1 MGAVMETVS
10 LLKKSR
16 EQLWLNPLAK
26 PSEKALA
33 GIRFTIA
40 DIEDAEKRL
49 LRFSPLIIALF
60 PETCESSGIIESP
73 LTEIAGLKSTP
84 GIEGRL
90 FIKRDSDLPIAGSV
104 KARGGIYEVLKH
116 TEDVLWECGKG
127 ELLDFENVKDRD
139 GRITEIKEALKGR
152 RMQVG
157 STGNLGMSIGIM
169 SAALGYETTVHMSA
183 DAKAWKKALLR
194 EKGVRVMEYEGDYS
208 LAVANGRR
216 LSDADKMSYFV
227 DDENSET
234 LFLGYATAALRLKKQ
249 LDEMGICVDREHPIN
264 LYLPCGVGGA
274 PGGICF
280 GVKTVFG
287 DAARCFF
294 AEPVQ
299 APCMLAA
306 LATGNIVSVTEL
318 GLTGLTQADGLAVG
332 TASKLVADAMNEL
345 LDGEYTVDD
354 SRLPYY
360 QNLLYNREEIFIEPS
375 SAASLGFM
383 KYIGNGIPDSKSTT
397 HIAWATGG
405 RLVPNEERDKQLYM
419 PEIVEVAAALI
430 SREGKFMVC
439 RRPQNKARGGLWEFV
454 GGKLEEGESAAEAL
468 IRECRE
474 ELDIEIS
481 VGDVFTDVI
490 HRYSDITIHLTVMR
504 ARIAEGEPKLL
515 EHTQIA
521 WITPDEMEAYD
532 FCPADTEVLMHIKN
546 EFSFIRGEEK

>member
-49 LRFSPLIIALF
+49 LRFAPLISALF

-116 TEDVLWECGKG
+116 TEDVLGECGKG

-169 SAALGYETTVHMSA
+169 SAALGYEATVHMSA

-249 LDEMGICVDREHPIN
+249 LDEMGICVDKEHPIN

-280 GVKTVFG
+280 GIKTLFG

-360 QNLLYNREEIFIEPS
+360 QNLLYNREGIFIEPS